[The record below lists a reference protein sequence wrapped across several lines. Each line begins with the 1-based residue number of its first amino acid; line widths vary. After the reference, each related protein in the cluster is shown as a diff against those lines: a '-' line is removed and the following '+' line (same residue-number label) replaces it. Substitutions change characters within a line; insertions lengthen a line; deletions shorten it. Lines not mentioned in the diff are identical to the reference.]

1 MNYSKLNEG
10 LDEYLQKY
18 ENTFYVSNLDMNINL
33 IREGN
38 KRFDLFKMIGSDEI
52 NLKPQEKISGLETLN
67 LVTEFLSEL
76 GGNYLYYFTRTFNE
90 GNFDFHNM
98 DEIDSKRVKNEC
110 GLFSYTVKF
119 NGTIKDSSVIV
130 HEFFTF

>member
-1 MNYSKLNEG
+1 MRDNTERKKIKGISMNYSKLNEG

-52 NLKPQEKISGLETLN
+52 NLKPQEKNKWSRNTQ
-67 LVTEFLSEL
+67 L
-76 GGNYLYYFTRTFNE
+76 GY
-90 GNFDFHNM
+90 
-98 DEIDSKRVKNEC
+98 
-110 GLFSYTVKF
+110 
-119 NGTIKDSSVIV
+119 
-130 HEFFTF
+130 

>member
-38 KRFDLFKMIGSDEI
+38 KRFDLFKMLGSDEI

-76 GGNYLYYFTRTFNE
+76 GGTIYIILQGLLMKEILIFTIWMR
-90 GNFDFHNM
+90 
-98 DEIDSKRVKNEC
+98 
-110 GLFSYTVKF
+110 
-119 NGTIKDSSVIV
+119 
-130 HEFFTF
+130 